1 MHNRS
6 LMWARGRSSLR
17 FRRRRNKRNSCLN
30 RDPHL
35 GGSMMVLG
43 SELERL
49 SGCFRKGIDGRGDG
63 GGARGISVRVHDMFA
78 LVHALLL
85 S

>member
-6 LMWARGRSSLR
+6 LMWARGRSSLS

-35 GGSMMVLG
+35 GGSKMVLG
-43 SELERL
+43 SEFGAAERM
-49 SGCFRKGIDGRGDG
+49 FPEGD
-63 GGARGISVRVHDMFA
+63 
-78 LVHALLL
+78 
-85 S
+85 

>member
-1 MHNRS
+1 
-6 LMWARGRSSLR
+6 
-17 FRRRRNKRNSCLN
+17 
-30 RDPHL
+30 
-35 GGSMMVLG
+35 MMVLG